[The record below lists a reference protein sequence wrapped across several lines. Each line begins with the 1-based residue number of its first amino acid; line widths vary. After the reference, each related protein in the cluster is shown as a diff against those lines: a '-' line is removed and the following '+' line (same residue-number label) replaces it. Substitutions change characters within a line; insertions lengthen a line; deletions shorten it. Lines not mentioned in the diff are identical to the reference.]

1 MSASASTATAST
13 LTLRVEGMDCG
24 GCERKVE
31 SALGRLDGIAEVSAS
46 SVTGSVKLHYSA
58 HSPAPSPEQATPS
71 HAVIERTIQELG
83 YRLISE
89 EEATEQD
96 AAPSAWWQ
104 SAKGRVVLVSGD
116 LLLLA
121 FALRLAWPA
130 LGNWPFVAATVVG
143 LVPIVQAAWGA
154 LKQHNPFTIEMLMS
168 IAALGALAIDA
179 AAEAA
184 VVVFLFAVGELLEG
198 VASQRARRS
207 ISALADLT
215 PSKAR
220 LLEEGE
226 THEVPAASLTPGQRV
241 LIRPG
246 DRVPCDG
253 RILTGESDLDESP
266 INGESVPRLRG
277 PGNDVFAGTVNL
289 NAALE
294 VEVTRSAQD
303 NTIARVI
310 RLVEEAQ
317 AAKAPMAR
325 FIDRFALYYMPVV
338 VGLALLMAVAPPLVA
353 GMAWSESIYRALA
366 LLLIACPCA
375 LVISTPAAI
384 AAGLSAGARQ
394 GLLIKGGAVLE
405 QLGKLKLVAV
415 DKTGTLTAGT
425 PRVTRVEGW
434 GSGQDESASD
444 EVNEVLRL
452 AAALERDSSHPIA
465 LAILDHAR
473 QQGLSLPQA
482 SDTRALAGI
491 GVSGRVEGR
500 ELSLITPR
508 YLAEQALLG
517 EALADDLSARIAELE
532 QAGQSLAVLVEGEQ
546 ALGLIAVR
554 DEPRDDARDGLAAL
568 SRLGV
573 RIVMLSG
580 DNARTAAAIGDQ
592 LGIEA
597 HGELMPEDK
606 AQRVRDWQAA
616 GLGPIGKVGDG
627 INDAPALATAEVG
640 IAMGGGTDVALETAD
655 AALLKNRVIGI
666 AELIDLSRTTLRNI
680 KTNVALALGLK
691 AVFLVT
697 TALGITG
704 MWIAVMADTGA
715 TVLVTLNAMRLLG
728 YRFTPGVAPMEARPG
743 AATS

>member
-1 MSASASTATAST
+1 MAASASTSTAAT

-31 SALGRLDGIAEVSAS
+31 SALGRLEGIAEVSAS
-46 SVTGSVKLHYSA
+46 SVTGSVKLHHSA
-58 HSPAPSPEQATPS
+58 HTTPS
-71 HAVIERTIQELG
+71 HAAIERTLHELG
-83 YRLISE
+83 YRLVSE
-89 EEATEQD
+89 QEA
-96 AAPSAWWQ
+96 AAPEAPAPWWRT
-104 SAKGRVVLVSGD
+104 AKGRLVLVTGG
-116 LLLLA
+116 LLVAA

-130 LGNWPFVAATVVG
+130 LGQWPFVAATAVG
-143 LVPIVQAAWGA
+143 LVPIVQGAWGA
-154 LKQHNPFTIEMLMS
+154 LKQRNPFTIEMLMS

-198 VASQRARRS
+198 VAASRARRS

-215 PSKAR
+215 PSTAR
-220 LLEEGE
+220 RLEGDD
-226 THEVPAASLTPGQRV
+226 TREVPAASLVPGQRV

-253 RILTGESDLDESP
+253 RILAGVSELDESP
-266 INGESVPRLRG
+266 VNGESMPRAREKG
-277 PGNDVFAGTVNL
+277 DDVFAGTVNL
-289 NAALE
+289 EAALE
-294 VEVTRSAQD
+294 VEVTRRAED
-303 NTIARVI
+303 NTIARII

-317 AAKAPMAR
+317 AAKAPVAR
-325 FIDRFALYYMPVV
+325 FIDRFARYYMPTVI
-338 VGLALLMAVAPPLVA
+338 GLALLMAVVPPLVA
-353 GMAWSESIYRALA
+353 GMAWSEAIYRALA

-384 AAGLSAGARQ
+384 AAGLSAGARR

-405 QLGKLKLVAV
+405 QLGKLRLVAL
-415 DKTGTLTAGT
+415 DKTGTLTAGR
-425 PRVTRVEGW
+425 PRVTDVEALGT
-434 GSGQDESASD
+434 GHDEG
-444 EVNEVLRL
+444 EILRL

-465 LAILDHAR
+465 AAILAHAAR
-473 QQGLSLPQA
+473 QGLTVPRA
-482 SDTRALAGI
+482 SESRALAGS
-491 GVSGRVEGR
+491 GVAGRVEAR

-508 YLAEQALLG
+508 HLAEQALLS
-517 EALADDLSARIAELE
+517 EALNDDLSARIAELE
-532 QAGQSLAVLVEGEQ
+532 QAGKSLAVLVEGGR

-554 DEPRDDARDGLAAL
+554 DEPRDDARHGLAAL

-573 RIVMLSG
+573 RAVMLSG
-580 DNARTAAAIGDQ
+580 DNARTATAIGEQ

-597 HGELMPEDK
+597 HGELMPGDK
-606 AQRVRDWQAA
+606 AHRVREWQAA
-616 GLGPIGKVGDG
+616 GEGPIGKVGDG

-655 AALLKNRVIGI
+655 AALLKDRVSGI
-666 AELIDLSRTTLRNI
+666 AELIDLSRATLRNI

-728 YRFTPGVAPMEARPG
+728 YRFSPGPAPAEAQPVTT
-743 AATS
+743 TS